1 MNPGTLVSHVDTDIV
16 TRAQLLAVPTPEA
29 TATFRPVP
37 HYELIDMLDT
47 VLALQS
53 IHIRRERF
61 ALRRDGAV
69 LFGVLQLAYGEM
81 GDGIAALGLRT
92 GNNKTMSLQLCAGLN
107 VFVCDNLA
115 FRGDMIALKRKHTS
129 GLNLKEE
136 LTLAVIRF
144 QEHFGCLI
152 REVALLKAQA
162 LADIEAKA
170 LIHDVFAEGVMPV
183 RFLPD
188 VSRAYFEPVESAF
201 AARNAWSLHNAF
213 TGVAKEM
220 PMSTRLVAIQQV
232 GKLFGMSAEA
242 PKGPRLLLPAPKPD
256 PEQEPDA
263 A

>member
-1 MNPGTLVSHVDTDIV
+1 MNHGTLVSHVDTDIV
-16 TRAQLLAVPTPEA
+16 TRAQLLAVPTPES

-37 HYELIDMLDT
+37 HYELINMLDT
-47 VLALQS
+47 VLAQQS
-53 IHIRRERF
+53 IHIREERF
-61 ALRRDGAV
+61 ALRRDGAI
-69 LFGVLQLAYGEM
+69 LFGVLHLAYGETD
-81 GDGIAALGLRT
+81 DGIAALGLRT

-107 VFVCDNLA
+107 VFACDNLA

-144 QEHFGCLI
+144 QEHFGRLT
-152 REVALLKAQA
+152 REVASLKTQT

-170 LIHDVFAEGVMPV
+170 LIHDVFARGVMPL

-188 VSRAYFEPVESAF
+188 VSHAYFDPIEPAF
-201 AARNAWSLHNAF
+201 EPRNAWSLHNAF
-213 TGVAKEM
+213 TGVAKVM
-220 PMSTRLVAIQQV
+220 PLSTRFAVIQEV
-232 GKLFGMSAEA
+232 GKLFGMSAET
-242 PKGPRLLLPAPKPD
+242 PNVTRLLLPAPKPD